1 MHWEPF
7 RSKETVTVFKRESEE
22 LCKWPVYFSNAMD
35 FTEVLEI
42 SHLKS
47 AFHFDPFQQC

>member
-1 MHWEPF
+1 VHWGPF
-7 RSKETVTVFKRESEE
+7 RSREIVTVFKRDPKEV
-22 LCKWPVYFSNAMD
+22 CRWPVYFSNDVD

-47 AFHFDPFQQC
+47 AFH